1 MTAFKGSRSPL
12 ENLTSLIAQLPSLNP
27 TESAHLVSVGI
38 DPCDLSSLA
47 ELLATSLQPAQLGAL
62 QKAVTV

>member
-1 MTAFKGSRSPL
+1 MTAFNGSRSPL

-27 TESAHLVSVGI
+27 TEIAHLVSVGI
-38 DPCDLSSLA
+38 DPSDLSSLA

-62 QKAVTV
+62 QTPITV